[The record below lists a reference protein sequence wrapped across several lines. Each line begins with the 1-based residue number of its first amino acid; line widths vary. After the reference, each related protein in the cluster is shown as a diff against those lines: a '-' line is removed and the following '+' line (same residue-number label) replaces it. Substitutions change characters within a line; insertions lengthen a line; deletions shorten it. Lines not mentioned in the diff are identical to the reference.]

1 MTEIEKSVIKAGEE
15 QCRKMQR
22 RCENFRC
29 VLDGVANVDAIFEDD
44 DKWRKCLKLY
54 SDIEDIE
61 GSISEMRWIL
71 KDELECIKW
80 QEEQK

>member
-1 MTEIEKSVIKAGEE
+1 MTEIEKSVIKEGEE
-15 QCRKMQR
+15 QCREMQQ
-22 RCENFRC
+22 RCEDFRC

-54 SDIEDIE
+54 SDIEDVE
-61 GSISEMRWIL
+61 GAISEMKLIL
-71 KDELECIKW
+71 QDKLECIKG